1 MGVVALPSADRRR
14 AGELGL
20 LGVVRHRISKAVLV
34 RDDDWPRAGPYP
46 DRWLARWH
54 ARVYARELATGSI
67 PFHGEWDRLQRWL
80 VAGHVGPMLVVA
92 SSAAPSVPPGM
103 SFGGRRCGGWQT
115 SWPLTQALS
124 AGPRGR

>member
-80 VAGHVGPMLVVA
+80 VAGHVGPMLVGWPGVVLLVA
-92 SSAAPSVPPGM
+92 RPRQAAEPGATAEA
-103 SFGGRRCGGWQT
+103 GGVTGHRR
-115 SWPLTQALS
+115 
-124 AGPRGR
+124 R